1 MTRMSHLPVKAQLS
15 RREFLAAT
23 AAALL
28 VAAAPAT
35 QSTQS
40 ATQRYKVAAC
50 DWMMLKRQ
58 KLGAFQLA
66 KDCGLDGLEVD
77 MGPLSK
83 NPTFQSELGKLEVRE
98 QFLSKSRELGIE
110 ISSIAMSGVYAQSFT
125 ERDVMKPVQDCVD
138 TMKLMN
144 VKVAFLPLGVQ
155 ADLVKRPELRPKIV
169 EILKQAGA
177 IAEAAG
183 VVIGIE
189 TALDA
194 QGEVKLLEDIAS
206 PAIRIYFNFSNALQN
221 GRDLYA

>member
-40 ATQRYKVAAC
+40 ATQRYRVAAC

-66 KDCGLDGLEVD
+66 KDCGLDGVEVD
-77 MGPLSK
+77 MGSLSK
-83 NPTFQSELGKLEVRE
+83 NPTFQSELAKPEVRQ
-98 QFLSKSRELGIE
+98 QFLDASHQLGIE
-110 ISSIAMSGVYAQSFT
+110 ISSLAMSGFYAQSFT
-125 ERDVMKPVQDCVD
+125 ERDVIKPAQDCID

-144 VKVAFLPLGVQ
+144 VNVAFLPLGVQ
-155 ADLVKRPELRPKIV
+155 ADLVKQPELRPKILPV
-169 EILKQAGA
+169 LK
-177 IAEAAG
+177 
-183 VVIGIE
+183 
-189 TALDA
+189 
-194 QGEVKLLEDIAS
+194 
-206 PAIRIYFNFSNALQN
+206 
-221 GRDLYA
+221 